1 MFAIP
6 QILSC
11 FLNSRIHFGFGIL
24 FLLGSFLG
32 SSTSISMAQ
41 ESSAEKTSDIPNT
54 SASASVSKKRSN
66 ALADEKS
73 PYLLQH
79 ATNPVHWYPWGEE
92 AFTKA
97 RDENKLIFL
106 SIGYST
112 CHWCHV
118 MEEESFENEKIAEV
132 LNRFFVS
139 IKVDREERPDV
150 DQVYMTFVQASTG
163 SGGWPLNVW
172 LTPDLK
178 PFVGGT
184 YFPPESRGGRV
195 GLIEAAQQIQSI
207 WESDPESVS
216 SQSSRIADF
225 LREMQSATSSD
236 QDDSQQ
242 KPGKFLNLSKT
253 LSDQLQKELDEVN
266 GGFGSAPKFP
276 NPAVLRFLLSLDS
289 RLPEVAGDTDA
300 IREDFDPLATVWFV
314 LGSMARGG
322 IYDQLEGGFHRY
334 TVDPAWRVPHFEKML
349 YDQAQLVELYLTAYQ
364 ETGSEI
370 FQRIAVETLEYL
382 EARMLSES
390 GAFYSAEDAD
400 SYASEGDKKKQEGAF
415 YVWSMD
421 DFQAALKD
429 FPEALRTEL
438 ALDLGLKLDG
448 NAPEGTDPHGEFEK
462 KNILFWDQSN
472 RSESGNESEDTHTI
486 WNSPDREMARR
497 ALIQARSQRPRP
509 FRDEKIITAWNG
521 LMLSALSR
529 AGEVLQEPKW
539 NLMGES
545 CARFLKANLWDAKE
559 NKLFRRYLDGSGDLK
574 GVCDDYAYLIRGLI
588 DLYESTANV
597 EWLQWAVELQEAQI
611 DRFEDKASGGFFNA
625 ESGDPSLITRFK
637 PEFDG
642 AEPSSNSVTTLN
654 LFWLG
659 WALDNQDWRD
669 KASKTLHAFQSSLEE
684 NPRGSPMLIQSSAW
698 LEGSP
703 AQIIVSGNR
712 DNSQF
717 KEFRKA
723 LSQRPDFKSILL
735 YADRGPGEAFLKSH
749 WKTPIWESN
758 PGVGVDEPKVFWCE
772 NFVCEKPFQSMDEI
786 LRLLDKHK
794 N

>member
-1 MFAIP
+1 MFSPAHN
-6 QILSC
+6 LYC
-11 FLNSRIHFGFGIL
+11 FVKSRNRLGFGIL
-24 FLLGSFLG
+24 FFLG
-32 SSTSISMAQ
+32 SCLNPSTSLAQ
-41 ESSAEKTSDIPNT
+41 EASEQKTADLLNK
-54 SASASVSKKRSN
+54 SASASVSEKRSN
-66 ALADEKS
+66 ALAKEKS

-79 ATNPVHWYPWGEE
+79 ATNPVNWYPWGDE
-92 AFTKA
+92 AFVKA

-132 LNRFFVS
+132 LNRYFIS

-207 WESDPESVS
+207 WESDPDSVS

-236 QDDSQQ
+236 QADSQE
-242 KPGKFLNLSKT
+242 KPGSFLNLAKA

-289 RLPEVAGDTDA
+289 RLPRSVGDTDSD
-300 IREDFDPLATVWFV
+300 DFDPQATVWFV
-314 LGSMARGG
+314 LESMARGG

-334 TVDPAWRVPHFEKML
+334 TVDGAWKVPHFEKML

-382 EARMLSES
+382 EERMLSES

-400 SYASEGDKKKQEGAF
+400 SYASAGDKKKQEGAF
-415 YVWSMD
+415 YVWSLE
-421 DFQAALKD
+421 DFQTVLKD
-429 FPEALRTEL
+429 FPEAFRTEL
-438 ALDLGLKLDG
+438 AADLGLKPDG
-448 NAPEGTDPHGEFEK
+448 NAPEGTDPHGEFEG
-462 KNILFWDQSN
+462 KNILYWDQSN
-472 RSESGNESEDTHTI
+472 RSESEVPNTI
-486 WNSPDREMARR
+486 WNSPERETARR
-497 ALIQARSQRPRP
+497 ALIQARNQRPRP
-509 FRDEKIITAWNG
+509 FRDEKIITSWNG
-521 LMLSALSR
+521 LMLSALAR

-539 NLMGES
+539 SLMGES
-545 CARFLKANLWDAKE
+545 CARFLKANLWDAREK
-559 NKLFRRYLDGSGDLK
+559 KLFRRYLDGSGDLK
-574 GVCDDYAYLIRGLI
+574 GVCDDYADLIRGLV

-611 DRFEDKASGGFFNA
+611 DRFEDKVSGGFFNA

-642 AEPSSNSVTTLN
+642 AEPSANSVTTIN

-659 WALDNQDWRD
+659 WALDKQDWRD
-669 KASKTLHAFQSSLEE
+669 KASKTLTTFQSSLEE

-698 LEGSP
+698 MKGSP
-703 AQIIVSGNR
+703 AQIILSGNP
-712 DNSQF
+712 DNPQF
-717 KEFRKA
+717 QKFRRT
-723 LSQRPDFKSILL
+723 LSNRPDFRSILL
-735 YADRGPGEAFLKSH
+735 YANRGPGEAFLKSH
-749 WKTPIWESN
+749 WTTPIWESD
-758 PGVGVDEPKVFWCE
+758 PGSNNGNDDPKVFWCE
-772 NFVCEKPFQSMDEI
+772 NFVCETPVQSMDEI
-786 LRLLDKHK
+786 LRLLYKHK

>member
-1 MFAIP
+1 MFSIS
-6 QILSC
+6 QKLTC
-11 FLNSRIHFGFGIL
+11 FIKSRNRLGFGIL
-24 FLLGSFLG
+24 FFLV
-32 SSTSISMAQ
+32 SCLSPSTSLAQ
-41 ESSAEKTSDIPNT
+41 EASERTTAGLPNT
-54 SASASVSKKRSN
+54 SASVSEKRSN
-66 ALADEKS
+66 ALANEKS

-79 ATNPVHWYPWGEE
+79 ATNPVNWYPWGDE
-92 AFTKA
+92 AFAKA
-97 RDENKLIFL
+97 RNENKLIFL

-132 LNRFFVS
+132 LNRYFVS

-207 WESDPESVS
+207 WESDPDSVS

-225 LREMQSATSSD
+225 LREMQSATGSD
-236 QDDSQQ
+236 KDDSQE
-242 KPGKFLNLSKT
+242 KPGSFLNIAKA

-276 NPAVLRFLLSLDS
+276 NPAVLRFLLSLEN
-289 RLPEVAGDTDA
+289 RLPRSIADTN
-300 IREDFDPLATVWFV
+300 REDFDPQATIWFV
-314 LGSMARGG
+314 LESMARGG

-334 TVDPAWRVPHFEKML
+334 TVDGAWRVPHFEKML

-364 ETGSEI
+364 ETGVEI

-382 EARMLSES
+382 EERMLSES

-400 SYASEGDKKKQEGAF
+400 SYASAGNKKKQEGAF
-415 YVWSMD
+415 YVWSLED
-421 DFQAALKD
+421 VQTVLKD

-438 ALDLGLKLDG
+438 ALDLGLKPDG
-448 NAPEGTDPHGEFEK
+448 NAPEGTDPHGEFK
-462 KNILFWDQSN
+462 GKNILYWDQSN
-472 RSESGNESEDTHTI
+472 RSQSRKVSTI
-486 WNSPDREMARR
+486 WNSPDREKARR
-497 ALIQARSQRPRP
+497 ALIQARNQRPRP
-509 FRDEKIITAWNG
+509 FRDEKIITSWNG
-521 LMLSALSR
+521 LMLSALAR
-529 AGEVLQEPKW
+529 AGEVLQDPKW
-539 NLMGES
+539 SLTGER

-559 NKLFRRYLDGSGDLK
+559 KKLYRRYLDGSGDLK

-611 DRFEDKASGGFFNA
+611 DRFEDKVSGGFFNA

-642 AEPSSNSVTTLN
+642 AEPSANSATTIN

-659 WALDNQDWRD
+659 WALDKQDWRD
-669 KASKTLHAFQSSLEE
+669 KAFKTLTAFQSNLEE
-684 NPRGSPMLIQSSAW
+684 NPRGSPMFIQSSAW

-703 AQIIVSGNR
+703 AQIILSGNP
-712 DNSQF
+712 DNPQF
-717 KEFRKA
+717 QEFRTA

-735 YADRGPGEAFLKSH
+735 YADSGPGEAFLKSH
-749 WKTPIWESN
+749 WKTPIWDPN
-758 PGVGVDEPKVFWCE
+758 PGEREDAPKVFWCE
-772 NFVCEKPFQSMDEI
+772 NFVCEKPVQSLDEI
-786 LRLLDKHK
+786 LLLLANHK